1 MNNIFFNAIYKTF
14 LSRILFLLARFVEC
28 GTDTGTDIWRYRSFD
43 RWKLHECI
51 LHTRGRVFRGAFRRH
66 LSIDTLMDR
75 GNNRGLGLFS
85 EFDGLNTRLKNLA
98 RT

>member
-43 RWKLHECI
+43 RWKLHERV
-51 LHTRGRVFRGAFRRH
+51 LHA
-66 LSIDTLMDR
+66 
-75 GNNRGLGLFS
+75 
-85 EFDGLNTRLKNLA
+85 RLEGEA
-98 RT
+98 ECFAVRFGGIYQSTH